1 MKGGAEQLRIGVAVV
16 QMNEGL
22 VVVVEEYVAVVEG
35 QQEKVEGRGGQA
47 VGSSV
52 SG

>member
-1 MKGGAEQLRIGVAVV
+1 MKEGAEQLRIAVAVV

-22 VVVVEEYVAVVEG
+22 VVVVEG
-35 QQEKVEGRGGQA
+35 QQEKVEGLGGQV
-47 VGSSV
+47 VGSSM

>member
-1 MKGGAEQLRIGVAVV
+1 MKEGAEQLRIAVAVV

-22 VVVVEEYVAVVEG
+22 VVVVGEYVAVVEG
-35 QQEKVEGRGGQA
+35 QPEKVEGLGGQVA
-47 VGSSV
+47 GSSM

>member
-1 MKGGAEQLRIGVAVV
+1 MKEGVEQLRIAVAVV

-22 VVVVEEYVAVVEG
+22 VVVVEEYVTVVEG
-35 QQEKVEGRGGQA
+35 QQKVEGLGGQV
-47 VGSSV
+47 VGSLM